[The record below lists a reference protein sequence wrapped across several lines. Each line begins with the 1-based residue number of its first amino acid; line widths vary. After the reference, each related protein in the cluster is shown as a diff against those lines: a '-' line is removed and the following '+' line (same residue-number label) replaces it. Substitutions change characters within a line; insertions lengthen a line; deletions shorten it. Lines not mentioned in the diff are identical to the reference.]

1 MYRKGNGYLDGI
13 DWNGDT
19 AGGTARGCCEYP
31 ARLPQIGF
39 GYEDNNEQRE
49 KMSNLVVVAF
59 DEPDKAEE
67 VHLKLQKL
75 QSENLVY
82 LADLVV
88 AVKDKT
94 GRVKLHHAD
103 NLIAADEVYRGFCGS
118 LASLI
123 FLNAATA
130 AASRALTDVGI
141 NDHFMKELAATLIP
155 NSSTLFVLT
164 RSPSPDRDRLLEEL
178 KGLGGKILI
187 TSLSH
192 EDAARLQAALSAAKS
207 ADS

>member
-1 MYRKGNGYLDGI
+1 
-13 DWNGDT
+13 
-19 AGGTARGCCEYP
+19 
-31 ARLPQIGF
+31 
-39 GYEDNNEQRE
+39 
-49 KMSNLVVVAF
+49 MSNLVVVAF
-59 DEPDKAEE
+59 DEPHKAEE

-75 QSENLVY
+75 QSEYLLD
-82 LADLVV
+82 LADVVV

-103 NLIAADEVYRGFCGS
+103 NLTAADAVYRGFCGS

-123 FLNAATA
+123 FLNAAA
-130 AASRALTDVGI
+130 ATPSLALTDVGI
-141 NDHFMKELAATLIP
+141 NDHFMKELATKLIP

-164 RSPSPDRDRLLEEL
+164 RGPSPDKDRLLEEL

-192 EDAARLQAALSAAKS
+192 EDEARLQAALSATKS
-207 ADS
+207 AGS